1 MLQSEEDRKLKED
14 LETAV
19 NTVCDASEKD
29 GVKLM
34 ALEVLRREIRTA
46 TSSMTSVPKPLKF
59 LRPSYEPLKTAFEV
73 RVAMGNAHKER
84 LCFNAVPVDCRP
96 CPRASSRP
104 VWLISWPCWP

>member
-1 MLQSEEDRKLKED
+1 MQSEEDRKLKED

-19 NTVCDASEKD
+19 STVCDASEKD

-73 RVAMGNAHKER
+73 RVAIANAREASMCLT
-84 LCFNAVPVDCRP
+84 LCLSTVDPAQGRTQDQ
-96 CPRASSRP
+96 SG
-104 VWLISWPCWP
+104 